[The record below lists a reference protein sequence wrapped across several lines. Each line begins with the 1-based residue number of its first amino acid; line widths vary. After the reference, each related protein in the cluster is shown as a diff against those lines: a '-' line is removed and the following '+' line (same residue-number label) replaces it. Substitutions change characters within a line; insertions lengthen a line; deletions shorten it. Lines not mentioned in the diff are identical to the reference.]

1 MKRLLAQHDLE
12 AMMTSLSPLLPLVSR
27 KSCEAGTTVLAGL
40 LSEALEAEE
49 ASSKRTGDLK
59 QLQPKGLMELFTPEK
74 GNAAAAKSRDKGQKE
89 KPQHPPPPPPC
100 PRHEHDQQHEEGAAE
115 VAAASPKEK
124 KKAQAPQKRTRKAT
138 DKAANKEGLEDEGDD
153 EEEEVKKPK
162 KQSMNGVEKKKQSIK
177 RAQEAWDGVEYPR
190 IVRVTKCVE
199 KEEGGERGEED
210 GGFLCVEVFSKKAG
224 RGHWQEVGF
233 SLDSTQLSS
242 IDDLP
247 QKTKAIVTA
256 SFQKALAALYGGG
269 SQRWPK
275 VLREALA
282 ETTWAKDMLPAV
294 VAAAAEDG
302 GGNEMGVFEGL
313 GDPAAPLFDV

>member
-40 LSEALEAEE
+40 LCEALEAEE

-74 GNAAAAKSRDKGQKE
+74 GNGAAAKGQDKGQKE
-89 KPQHPPPPPPC
+89 KPQHPPPPPPR
-100 PRHEHDQQHEEGAAE
+100 PRHEHEQQHGEGAEA
-115 VAAASPKEK
+115 VPVSPKN

-138 DKAANKEGLEDEGDD
+138 DKAANKEGLEDEGDE

-162 KQSMNGVEKKKQSIK
+162 KQGMNGAEKKKQSIK

-190 IVRVTKCVE
+190 IVKVAKCVE
-199 KEEGGERGEED
+199 KEEGGGEGGEEG
-210 GGFLCVEVFSKKAG
+210 GGFLCVEVFAKKAG

-242 IDDLP
+242 IDELP
-247 QKTKAIVTA
+247 QKTKVIVTA
-256 SFQKALAALYGGG
+256 SFQKALIALYGGG

-294 VAAAAEDG
+294 AAAAAGDG